1 MSTLVVK
8 LKQSAMKGAIVAI
21 AGAGA
26 SAVLGNGL
34 DSVKVFST
42 QMPKALVLGGSLLV
56 TSVASDFLVP
66 YITPFASV
74 GSPALRKFENLVL
87 TPLMVGVGLVLVDSV
102 ISPETVASAGNNLI
116 KQISVGFGASVL
128 AGYTSEAMQWS
139 PTVLG

>member
-26 SAVLGNGL
+26 SVIIGNGL
-34 DSVKVFST
+34 DSVKVLSM

-116 KQISVGFGASVL
+116 KQVSVGFGASVL
-128 AGYTSEAMQWS
+128 AGYTAEGLGWQ
-139 PTVLG
+139 PTVIG

>member
-26 SAVLGNGL
+26 SVVIGNGL
-34 DSVKVFST
+34 ESVKVFSM
-42 QMPKALVLGGSLLV
+42 QLPKAVVLGGSLFG
-56 TSVASDFLVP
+56 TSIAADFLVP

-116 KQISVGFGASVL
+116 KQVSVGFGASVL
-128 AGYTSEAMQWS
+128 AGYTSEGLGWQ
-139 PTVLG
+139 PTVIG

>member
-26 SAVLGNGL
+26 SVIIGNGL
-34 DSVKVFST
+34 DSVKVLNM
-42 QMPKALVLGGSLLV
+42 QMPKALVLGGSLLA
-56 TSVASDFLVP
+56 TSVAADFIVP

-87 TPLMVGVGLVLVDSV
+87 TPLMVGVGLILVDSV

-116 KQISVGFGASVL
+116 KQVSVGFGASVL
-128 AGYTSEAMQWS
+128 AGYASEGLGWS